1 MNGLAVVAMAD
12 VPRHRL
18 ARQLHLDGA
27 ATTSNMGD
35 GHQISRAS
43 ARLKMRLSDA
53 GLRHRQ
59 TKLIYPN
66 HRLPSFLL
74 TEDATRRWLEP
85 FFKPQPNPHPSKVLH
100 CPPAAKQIHPTEK
113 HTDRV

>member
-53 GLRHRQ
+53 RLRHRQ

-74 TEDATRRWLEP
+74 TEDATRRLLESIFTTP
-85 FFKPQPNPHPSKVLH
+85 PRTHSSYVLLS
-100 CPPAAKQIHPTEK
+100 PTAA
-113 HTDRV
+113 